1 MREEK
6 SQWQIRSD
14 VSATRLLGDIG
25 GTNARFTLLAGGEF
39 TRTQTIAVADYE
51 RIEDAIESYLKEV
64 PAGLKPAEAAL
75 GVAGPITGDKIVMI
89 NSPWTFSIAN
99 LKKQFGWKALHVVND
114 FGANA
119 LAVPDL
125 SEEFLLQ
132 IGDGVPAPDEPIAVL
147 GPGTGLGVA
156 ALVPSPTGW
165 IALTGEGG
173 HATLAALDSRE
184 ASIIDVLRRQ
194 YAHVSA
200 ETVLSG
206 PGLVNLYDAL
216 CELAGKPATPS
227 TPEHITRLY
236 PGCDPQCREA
246 VAMFCA
252 ILGTF
257 AGDIALTFGARG
269 GVYIMGGI
277 VPKIHE
283 IFRHSAF
290 RERFEFKGRFRDYLS
305 AIPTYVVSHPFP
317 AFLGLKSLFKDSP

>member
-1 MREEK
+1 VGT
-6 SQWQIRSD
+6 S
-14 VSATRLLGDIG
+14 RLLGDIG

-39 TRTQTIAVADYE
+39 TRTQAITVADHE
-51 RIEDAIESYLKEV
+51 SIEDAIRSYLKEI
-64 PAGLKPAEAAL
+64 PAELKPAEAAL
-75 GVAGPITGDKIVMI
+75 AVAGPVMGDKIVMI
-89 NSPWTFSIAN
+89 NSPWAFSIAGM
-99 LKKQFGWKALHVVND
+99 KKQFGWKALHVIND

-119 LAVPDL
+119 LSVPDL
-125 SEEFLLQ
+125 PAEFLLQ
-132 IGDGVPAPDEPIAVL
+132 IGEGARVPDAPIGVL

-184 ASIIDVLRRQ
+184 ASIIDILRRQ

-200 ETVLSG
+200 ETLLSG

-227 TPEHITRLY
+227 TPEHITHVY

-277 VPKIHE
+277 VPKIYE

-290 RERFEFKGRFRDYLS
+290 RERFEFKGRFRDYLC
-305 AIPTYVVSHPFP
+305 AIPTYVVSHPYP
-317 AFLGLKSLFKDSP
+317 AFLGLKSLFENSP